1 MSILTIPL
9 VVGPVLRNPLV
20 SQLRRLARPLSRAA
34 PWLLL
39 AGALAMVLAHAA
51 RSTFPASVREGFEE
65 GNGEKDMLDRVIDN
79 TMRSKKNEQDIA
91 EIREK
96 MDEASKMMSG
106 MMTG

>member
-1 MSILTIPL
+1 MSFLT
-9 VVGPVLRNPLV
+9 
-20 SQLRRLARPLSRAA
+20 QLRRLARPLSRAA

-51 RSTFPASVREGFEE
+51 RSTSFALVREGFEE
-65 GNGEKDMLDRVIDN
+65 GSGEKDMLDRVIDN

-96 MDEASKMMSG
+96 IAEAEKAMGDMVSP
-106 MMTG
+106 